1 MKLWTRKL
9 LGLGMVLGFSALTSC
24 APTFIT
30 PLHQA
35 SPNPMAGAK
44 RFEIRDVEYVNLM
57 VDGKSETVY
66 KAGIGQEAFA
76 DWDEDKYWIAKY
88 FTDNVKSTAGSEG
101 VSVSQNDRSAP
112 FVIVPT
118 VSMIDTGYYRIPAW
132 NAVSRVNY
140 RVRILDRSGKRIDE
154 LEAVHGIPFDAMFAP
169 STSGRLQNVAEALG
183 EAVGEYVVERSYE

>member
-1 MKLWTRKL
+1 ML
-9 LGLGMVLGFSALTSC
+9 LGFAVLTSC
-24 APTFIT
+24 SSPLVT

-35 SPNPMAGAK
+35 NPNPMVGAK

-57 VDGKSETVY
+57 VDGKSEAAY
-66 KAGIGQEAFA
+66 KAGIGQESFA
-76 DWDEDKYWIAKY
+76 DWDEDKHWIAKY
-88 FTDNVKSTAGSEG
+88 FNDNVKNSAGSDG
-101 VSVSQNDRSAP
+101 ILVSPGDRSAP

-154 LEAVHGIPFDAMFAP
+154 LEAVHGIPFDAIFAP
-169 STSGRLQNVAEALG
+169 STSGRLQNVAERLG
-183 EAVGEYVVERSYE
+183 EAVGEYVVERTSG